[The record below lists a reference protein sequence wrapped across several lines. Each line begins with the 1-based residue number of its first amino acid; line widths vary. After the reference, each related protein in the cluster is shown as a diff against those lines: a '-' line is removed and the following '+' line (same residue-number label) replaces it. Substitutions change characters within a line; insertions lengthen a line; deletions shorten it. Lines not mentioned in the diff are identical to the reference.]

1 MEIISSK
8 KSKLKNVDFNNL
20 PFGTFFSDHMFMCK
34 YSDGSWKNPKIL
46 PYGSIS
52 LDPSISSLHY
62 GQAIFEGMK
71 AYKDSKGKVWLF
83 RPEENFERMNRSS
96 LRLNMPEL
104 PKDLFFKGLTNL
116 LGIDSEWI
124 KPGIG
129 NSLYIRPFIFA
140 SSPNLQAAPSKE
152 YMFFIICC
160 PVKSYGYE
168 GRVDVLISEKYSR
181 AANGGVGY
189 AKAAGNYAAQFYPTS
204 LAEKKGCNQIIW
216 TDANNHEYLEEAGT
230 MNVFFRINDTLI
242 TSPLN
247 DRILDGVTRKSIIQ
261 LADSLKIKTE
271 VRPIKV
277 EEIISSHKKGE
288 LKEIF
293 GAGTAVVVCPISSF
307 KFNDKKYEISQI
319 KDSFADVL
327 KKKITSIQY
336 NLIDDPFGWRFP
348 VN

>member
-1 MEIISSK
+1 MEIINSK

-20 PFGTFFSDHMFMCK
+20 SFGTFFSDHMFMCK

-52 LDPSISSLHY
+52 LDPSTSSFHY
-62 GQAIFEGMK
+62 GQAVFEGMK

-116 LGIDSEWI
+116 LRIDSEWI

-152 YMFFIICC
+152 YIFFIICC
-160 PVKSYGYE
+160 PVKSYYG

-181 AANGGVGY
+181 AASGGVGY

-204 LAEKKGCNQIIW
+204 LAEKEGCNQIIW

-242 TSPLN
+242 TSPLS
-247 DRILDGVTRKSIIQ
+247 DRILDGVTRKSVIQ
-261 LADSLKIKTE
+261 LADNLKIKIE

-319 KDSFADVL
+319 KDSFADIL
-327 KKKITSIQY
+327 KEKITSIQH

>member
-1 MEIISSK
+1 MEIIHSK
-8 KSKLKNVDFNNL
+8 KSKFKNVDFNNL
-20 PFGTFFSDHMFMCK
+20 SFGTFFSDHMFMCK
-34 YSDGSWKNPKIL
+34 YSYGSWKNPKIL

-52 LDPSISSLHY
+52 LDPSTSSFHY

-116 LGIDSEWI
+116 LRIDSEWI

-160 PVKSYGYE
+160 PVKSYYG

-181 AANGGVGY
+181 AASGGVGY

-204 LAEKKGCNQIIW
+204 LAEKEGCNQIIW

-247 DRILDGVTRKSIIQ
+247 DRILDGVTRKSVIQ
-261 LADSLKIKTE
+261 LADNLKIKTE

-319 KDSFADVL
+319 KDSFADIL
-327 KKKITSIQY
+327 KEKITSIQY

>member
-116 LGIDSEWI
+116 LRIDSEWI

-152 YMFFIICC
+152 YIFFIICC
-160 PVKSYGYE
+160 PVKSYYG

-181 AANGGVGY
+181 AASGGVGY

-204 LAEKKGCNQIIW
+204 LAEKEGCNQIIW

-242 TSPLN
+242 TSPLS
-247 DRILDGVTRKSIIQ
+247 DRILDGVTRKSVIQ
-261 LADSLKIKTE
+261 LADNLKIKIE

-319 KDSFADVL
+319 KDSFADIL
-327 KKKITSIQY
+327 KEKITSIQH

>member
-1 MEIISSK
+1 MEIINSK

-20 PFGTFFSDHMFMCK
+20 SFGTFFSDHMFMCK

-52 LDPSISSLHY
+52 LDPSTSSFHY
-62 GQAIFEGMK
+62 GQAVFEGMK

-116 LGIDSEWI
+116 LRIDSEWI

-242 TSPLN
+242 TSPLS
-247 DRILDGVTRKSIIQ
+247 DRILDGVTRKSVIQ
-261 LADSLKIKTE
+261 LADNLKIKIE

-319 KDSFADVL
+319 KDSFADIL
-327 KKKITSIQY
+327 KEKITSIQH

>member
-1 MEIISSK
+1 MEIINSK

-20 PFGTFFSDHMFMCK
+20 SFGTFFSDHMFMCK
-34 YSDGSWKNPKIL
+34 YSNGSWKNPKIL

-62 GQAIFEGMK
+62 GQAVFEGMK

-83 RPEENFERMNRSS
+83 RPEENFERMNKSS
-96 LRLNMPEL
+96 LRLNIPEL

-116 LGIDSEWI
+116 LRIDSEWI

-140 SSPNLQAAPSKE
+140 SSPNLQAAPSEE

-160 PVKSYGYE
+160 PVKSYGYK

-204 LAEKKGCNQIIW
+204 LAEKEGCNQIIW

-293 GAGTAVVVCPISSF
+293 GAGTAVVICPISSF
-307 KFNDKKYEISQI
+307 KVNDKKYEISQVEN
-319 KDSFADVL
+319 SFADIL
-327 KKKITSIQY
+327 KEKITSIQY

-348 VN
+348 IN

>member
-1 MEIISSK
+1 MEIINSK

-20 PFGTFFSDHMFMCK
+20 SFGTFFSDHMFMCK
-34 YSDGSWKNPKIL
+34 YSNGSWKNPKIL

-62 GQAIFEGMK
+62 GQAVFEGMK

-83 RPEENFERMNRSS
+83 RPEENFERMNKSS
-96 LRLNMPEL
+96 LRLNIPEL

-116 LGIDSEWI
+116 LRIDSEWI

-204 LAEKKGCNQIIW
+204 LAEKEGCNQIIW

-230 MNVFFRINDTLI
+230 MNVFFRINDTVI

-293 GAGTAVVVCPISSF
+293 GAGTAVVICPISSF
-307 KFNDKKYEISQI
+307 KFNDKKYEISQV
-319 KDSFADVL
+319 KNSFADIL
-327 KKKITSIQY
+327 KEKITSIQY
-336 NLIDDPFGWRFP
+336 NLIDDPFKWRFP

>member
-1 MEIISSK
+1 MEIINSK

-20 PFGTFFSDHMFMCK
+20 SFGTFFSDHMFMCK
-34 YSDGSWKNPKIL
+34 YSNGSWKNPKIL

-62 GQAIFEGMK
+62 GQAVFEGMK

-96 LRLNMPEL
+96 LRLNIPEL

-116 LGIDSEWI
+116 LRIDSEWI

-204 LAEKKGCNQIIW
+204 LAEKEGCNQIIW

-230 MNVFFRINDTLI
+230 MNVFFRINDTVI

-293 GAGTAVVVCPISSF
+293 GAGTAVVICPISSF
-307 KFNDKKYEISQI
+307 KFNDKKYEISQV
-319 KDSFADVL
+319 KNSFADIL
-327 KKKITSIQY
+327 KEKITSIQY

>member
-52 LDPSISSLHY
+52 LDPSTSSFHY
-62 GQAIFEGMK
+62 GQAVFEGMK

-116 LGIDSEWI
+116 LRIDSEWI

-152 YMFFIICC
+152 YIFFIICC
-160 PVKSYGYE
+160 PVKSYYG

-181 AANGGVGY
+181 AASGGVGY

-204 LAEKKGCNQIIW
+204 LAEKEGCNQIIW

-242 TSPLN
+242 TSPLS
-247 DRILDGVTRKSIIQ
+247 DRILDGVTRKSVIQ
-261 LADSLKIKTE
+261 LADNLKIKIE

-319 KDSFADVL
+319 KDSFADIL
-327 KKKITSIQY
+327 KEKITSIQH

>member
-34 YSDGSWKNPKIL
+34 YFDGSWKNPKIL

-204 LAEKKGCNQIIW
+204 LAEKEGCNQIIW

>member
-204 LAEKKGCNQIIW
+204 LAEKEGCNQIIW

-247 DRILDGVTRKSIIQ
+247 DRILDGITRKSIIQ